1 MVDLRAGLT
10 ALFAGSVV
18 LANVLAAK
26 LTYAELPIVGGAAI
40 PAGFVAFGVAY
51 LASDLLVEYYG
62 RDFAHSVVN
71 ATIGTL
77 VIAYGLIYLAIWMPT
92 APFWPDQA
100 AFETVLG
107 DSASIVL
114 ASVIALALAQ
124 HLDVR
129 LFDRLRQFTGD
140 GHRWIRNC
148 GSTATSQL
156 ADTAVFI
163 GLGFALFPAL
173 GLGGDPTWGWDL
185 VSIVIGQYIFKLGV
199 AVLDTVPFY
208 VVTSLVSR
216 TPSVNP

>member
-1 MVDLRAGLT
+1 MVNLRVGLT

-26 LTYAELPIVGGAAI
+26 LTYAEIPGIGGTAI

-62 RDFAHSVVN
+62 RDEAHSVVN
-71 ATIGTL
+71 ATIVTL
-77 VIAYGLIYLAIWMPT
+77 VIAYGLIFIAIWMPA
-92 APFWPDQA
+92 APFWEDQS
-100 AFETVLG
+100 AFESVLG

-114 ASVIALALAQ
+114 ASIIALGLAQ

-129 LFDRLRQFTGD
+129 LFDRLRIATKGK
-140 GHRWIRNC
+140 HRWLRNC

-163 GLGFALFPAL
+163 GLGFAVFPAL
-173 GLGGDPTWGWDL
+173 GLGGDPTWGWEL
-185 VSIVIGQYIFKLGV
+185 MSIVIGQYIFKLGI

-208 VVTSLVSR
+208 IITDLLPADTSS
-216 TPSVNP
+216 